1 MNYQDQFFTTGIL
14 NRVLVEFLFG
24 WNFLSVLCLF
34 CVCFVVGFCLFC
46 WWGLGLV
53 FCWDFFLTE
62 TRINSR
68 KPFGLFLIFFIL
80 VYIIPLPLN

>member
-14 NRVLVEFLFG
+14 NGVLVEFLFG

-34 CVCFVVGFCLFC
+34 CCGVLFVLLVGFGFGFL
-46 WWGLGLV
+46 LG
-53 FCWDFFLTE
+53 FFLTE